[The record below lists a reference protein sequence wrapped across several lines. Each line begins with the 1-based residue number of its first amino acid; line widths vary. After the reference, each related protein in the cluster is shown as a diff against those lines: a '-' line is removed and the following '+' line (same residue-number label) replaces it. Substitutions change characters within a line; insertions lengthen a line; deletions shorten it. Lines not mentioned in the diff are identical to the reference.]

1 MLDDLLEACRRN
13 DLERVQS
20 LVTAD
25 PTLLTRQAPTG
36 ETPLLAA
43 LYYRSG
49 ETVSWLR
56 TQQWPRT
63 IFEAA
68 AVDDVQR
75 LGEIFVIDPAAADT
89 YSLDGWTPLHLAA
102 FFGRLEL
109 VKILL
114 DVGAPMLAISKNNE
128 SNLPISAAAA
138 GRRNDVVRLLV
149 ERGCPPDAR
158 ASDQGFTAL
167 HLAANNGNA
176 ELVEFLLRS
185 GADRSLR
192 TGTGQTA
199 HDLAIKQGHT
209 IPSLA

>member
-1 MLDDLLEACRRN
+1 MLDDLLDACRRN
-13 DLERVQS
+13 DFERVQS

-102 FFGRLEL
+102 FFGAARAAALLLSHGADHRRIARNTMANTPLHAALAAKRLPLVEL
-109 VKILL
+109 LL
-114 DVGAPMLAISKNNE
+114 DAGADPYLECEGYTPLAIAEAGKFE
-128 SNLPISAAAA
+128 EGAALVRRAMTEGAA
-138 GRRNDVVRLLV
+138 
-149 ERGCPPDAR
+149 
-158 ASDQGFTAL
+158 
-167 HLAANNGNA
+167 
-176 ELVEFLLRS
+176 
-185 GADRSLR
+185 
-192 TGTGQTA
+192 
-199 HDLAIKQGHT
+199 K
-209 IPSLA
+209 